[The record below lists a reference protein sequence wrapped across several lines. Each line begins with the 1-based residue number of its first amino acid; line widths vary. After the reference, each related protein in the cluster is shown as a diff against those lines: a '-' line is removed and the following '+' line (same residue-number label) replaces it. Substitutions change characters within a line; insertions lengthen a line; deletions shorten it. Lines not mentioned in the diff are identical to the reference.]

1 MSISRAS
8 ALRLFSAP
16 MAASLAPLVP
26 RAAFAQSVPTPLHL
40 VLFPGE
46 TSATAYYALE
56 LGLFRAANLAVD
68 IIEVTNGAAGAAAVA
83 GGSADIGFSNPL
95 SIAQG
100 FERGLP
106 FTVLS
111 PAALSV
117 AGRPATNGMIV
128 VAKTSPIKSAR
139 DMNGKIFSIDVL
151 GGLPYVSVRTW
162 IDKNGGDSSTVKFVE
177 LPFSAMTQAV
187 ISGRVDVSEMNVA
200 YDPQIGK
207 PDDPLHLIGNSYEAV
222 GPRYCSSLWFATNDW
237 VSKNPDA
244 ARRFVAVMKQAAVW
258 ANAHPHESAVMLA
271 PHIKQTVAAIESST
285 RVLYGVDMTPDLIQP
300 VIDASAKY
308 GLLKSRFSATELV
321 NAIALAK

>member
-8 ALRLFSAP
+8 ALRLLSA
-16 MAASLAPLVP
+16 AAVAAPLAPRSV
-26 RAAFAQSVPTPLHL
+26 AAQTAATPLHL

-56 LGLFRAANLAVD
+56 LGLFRAANLAVE

-128 VAKTSPIKSAR
+128 VSKTSPIKTAK

-207 PDDPLHLIGNSYEAV
+207 PDDPLHLLGNSYEAV
-222 GPRYCSSLWFATNDW
+222 APRYCSSLWFSTNDW
-237 VSKNPDA
+237 VTKNPDA
-244 ARRFVAVMKQAAVW
+244 ARRFVSAMKAAAVW
-258 ANAHPHESAVMLA
+258 ANAHPHESAIMLS
-271 PHIKQTVAAIESST
+271 PHIKQPVAAIEAST
-285 RVLYGVDMTPDLIQP
+285 RVLYGVDMTPDLLQP

-308 GLLKSRFSATELV
+308 GLLKSKFSATELV

>member
-1 MSISRAS
+1 MPISRAR
-8 ALRLFSAP
+8 ALRLLSAGAL
-16 MAASLAPLVP
+16 AAPVTS
-26 RAAFAQSVPTPLHL
+26 RAALAQATATPLRL

-56 LGLFRAANLAVD
+56 LGLFRAANLAVT

-128 VAKTSPIKSAR
+128 VSKTSPIKSAK
-139 DMNGKIFSIDVL
+139 DMNGKTFSIDVL

-162 IDKNGGDSSTVKFVE
+162 IDKNGGDSSTVKFIE

-200 YDPQIGK
+200 YDPLIGK
-207 PDDPLHLIGNSYEAV
+207 PGDPLHLLGNSYEAV
-222 GPRYCSSLWFATNDW
+222 GPRYCSSLWFATTDF
-237 VSKNPDA
+237 VAKNPDA
-244 ARRFVAVMKQAAVW
+244 ARRFVSVMRQAATW
-258 ANAHPHESAVMLA
+258 ANAHPHESAVMLS
-271 PHIKQTVAAIESST
+271 PHIKQSVADIEAST
-285 RVLYGVDMTPDLIQP
+285 RVLYGVDMTPDLLQP
-300 VIDASAKY
+300 VIDAAAKY
-308 GLLKSRFSATELV
+308 GLLKSRLSATDLV

>member
-1 MSISRAS
+1 
-8 ALRLFSAP
+8 
-16 MAASLAPLVP
+16 
-26 RAAFAQSVPTPLHL
+26 
-40 VLFPGE
+40 
-46 TSATAYYALE
+46 
-56 LGLFRAANLAVD
+56 
-68 IIEVTNGAAGAAAVA
+68 
-83 GGSADIGFSNPL
+83 
-95 SIAQG
+95 
-100 FERGLP
+100 
-106 FTVLS
+106 
-111 PAALSV
+111 
-117 AGRPATNGMIV
+117 MIV
-128 VAKTSPIKSAR
+128 VSKTSPIKSAR

-207 PDDPLHLIGNSYEAV
+207 PDDPLHLLGNSYEAV
-222 GPRYCSSLWFATNDW
+222 GPRYCSSLWFATSDW

-244 ARRFVAVMKQAAVW
+244 ARRFVAVMKQAAAW
-258 ANAHPHESAVMLA
+258 ANSHPHESAVMLA